1 MPMRVDDLGRDV
13 FYQAGQL
20 RCLEVE
26 GMSQTFGP
34 HERIRSKVSCT
45 RPRINQGYLS
55 QFIHPI
61 ISLDN
66 TGRRK

>member
-1 MPMRVDDLGRDV
+1 MRIDDLGRDV

-20 RCLEVE
+20 KMLRCVEVE
-26 GMSQTFGP
+26 GMSQTFGA
-34 HERIRSKVSCT
+34 HERIRPKVSCT

-61 ISLDN
+61 VSP
-66 TGRRK
+66 